1 MTLAVI
7 SLAQLAVIALLLVL
21 HHRERAVAAR
31 ERMALTQR
39 LQAPELAIQ
48 EYATRDRPDSP
59 PAIAFEDDEA
69 FHATRE
75 AMAEALP

>member
-1 MTLAVI
+1 MSLAAI

-21 HHRERAVAAR
+21 HHRERTAATQ

-48 EYATRDRPDSP
+48 EYATRERQDSP
-59 PAIAFEDDEA
+59 PAVAFEDDEA